1 MVELF
6 TDIGP
11 MLIQYKE
18 ANPQGRQAIM
28 SNKMADIKKLAGKV
42 THQSQVKAHYKEL
55 AYAATL
61 INYADVLQRMEN
73 QNFFEILFDFYNMEM
88 DDELNAWFEFGNTP
102 GQMRLKHPISEYTP
116 EIWEK
121 FRQAQK
127 AHLRKTN
134 TSHLFNLDQLDI
146 AHPPVKQLYPI
157 QIQMGGS
164 LENEAVD
171 RINVDAQGRIRF
183 AKHYGSYLLPGG
195 GMIEITNVT
204 KIDDWERKM
213 LEEHLEEEH
222 ANLYLKA
229 GEFYDQLTPDDFNA
243 ALTKVF
249 SSKQT
254 QSLSPELCSWLH
266 DQMVTKG
273 KNSVRLHKIVVKLDN
288 QIEAMKKEVQT
299 SRNKTIE
306 NQVKQQN
313 RLKSLMEL
321 RAIVQVQTFELSPL
335 FTEALEYI
343 KNNSICVDIQQYLDT
358 RVLGGSQIS
367 HSFIMKGK
375 PLEDWFAAK
384 FKGIDGECGD
394 DICGSEIERLTLFE
408 ALGKFRKIK
417 FSHLLI
423 GLAAYEECLDKGT
436 LLVENI
442 WNETLFLNARKM
454 ILNESANLFPT
465 SSQV

>member
-1 MVELF
+1 MQLF
-6 TDIGP
+6 TDIVP
-11 MLIQYKE
+11 MLIRYKE
-18 ANPQGRQAIM
+18 ANIQSRQTIM
-28 SNKMADIKKLAGKV
+28 LDKMADIKKLAGKV
-42 THQSQVKAHYKEL
+42 TDKSQVKAHYKEL
-55 AYAATL
+55 AYAATF

-73 QNFFEILFDFYNMEM
+73 QNYFEILFDFYNMEM
-88 DDELNAWFEFGNTP
+88 DDELNAWFEFGSTP
-102 GQMRLKHPISEYTP
+102 GQMRLKLPIPEYTP

-121 FRQAQK
+121 FREAQK

-134 TSHLFNLDQLDI
+134 KAHLFNLDQLNI
-146 AHPPVKQLYPI
+146 AHPPANQLYPI
-157 QIQMGGS
+157 QIQMGSS
-164 LENEAVD
+164 LKNEAVD
-171 RINVDAQGRIRF
+171 RIHVDAQGRIRF
-183 AKHYGSYLLPGG
+183 AKHHGYYLLPGG
-195 GMIEITNVT
+195 GMIELSNAA
-204 KIDDWERKM
+204 KMDDWEQKM

-229 GEFYDQLTPDDFNA
+229 AELYDRLTPDDFNA

-254 QSLSPELCSWLH
+254 QSLSPELCSWLQ

-273 KNSVRLHKIVVKLDN
+273 KNSVRLHNIVVELDN
-288 QIEAMKKEVQT
+288 QMEAMKKEAHT
-299 SRNKTIE
+299 SRNKTAE

-321 RAIVQVQTFELSPL
+321 RAMVQVKTFELSPL

-343 KNNSICVDIQQYLDT
+343 KKNSICVDIQQYLDT

-367 HSFIMKGK
+367 HSFILRGK

-384 FKGIDGECGD
+384 FKGFDGECGD
-394 DICGSEIERLTLFE
+394 DLSGSEIERLTLFE
-408 ALGKFRKIK
+408 ALSKFRKIK

-423 GLAAYEECLDKGT
+423 GLAAYQEGLDKGT

-442 WNETLFLNARKM
+442 WNETQFINTRKM
-454 ILNESANLFPT
+454 ILIESAKLFPT
-465 SSQV
+465 SSRA

>member
-1 MVELF
+1 MQLF

-11 MLIQYKE
+11 MLIQYKG
-18 ANPQGRQAIM
+18 ANTQGRRAM
-28 SNKMADIKKLAGKV
+28 MVDKMAELKKLANEV
-42 THQSQVKAHYKEL
+42 IDTSQVKARYKEL

-73 QNFFEILFDFYNMEM
+73 QRYFDILFDFYNMEM
-88 DDELNAWFEFGNTP
+88 DDALNAWFEFGSTP
-102 GQMRLKHPISEYTP
+102 GQMRLKLPIPEYTP

-121 FRQAQK
+121 FRDAQK
-127 AHLRKTN
+127 AHLRRTN
-134 TSHLFNLDQLDI
+134 KAHLFNLDQLNI
-146 AHPPVKQLYPI
+146 AHPPANQLYPI

-164 LENEAVD
+164 LKNEAVD
-171 RINVDAQGRIRF
+171 RIHVDAQGRIRF
-183 AKHYGSYLLPGG
+183 ANHHGFYLLPGG
-195 GMIEITNVT
+195 GMIEINNAT
-204 KIDDWERKM
+204 KMDDWERKM

-229 GEFYDQLTPDDFNA
+229 AELYDRLTPDDFNA

-254 QSLSPELCSWLH
+254 QSLSAELCSWLH

-273 KNSVRLHKIVVKLDN
+273 KNSVRLHKIVVELDN
-288 QIEAMKKEVQT
+288 QIETMKKEILT
-299 SRNKTIE
+299 SRNKTAE

-313 RLKSLMEL
+313 RLRSLVEL
-321 RAIVQVQTFELSPL
+321 RALVQVQTFELCPL

-343 KNNSICVDIQQYLDT
+343 KKNSICVDIQQYLDT

-367 HSFIMKGK
+367 HSFIMRGK
-375 PLEDWFAAK
+375 PLEEWFAAK

-394 DICGSEIERLTLFE
+394 DLSGAEIERLTLFE
-408 ALGKFRKIK
+408 ALSKFRKIK

-423 GLAAYEECLDKGT
+423 GLAAYQEYLDMGI

-442 WNETLFLNARKM
+442 WDETQFIKARKI
-454 ILNESANLFPT
+454 ILNELANLFPT